1 MYRKTMIALLCLTG
15 SGVTAGE
22 QTYSDLAT
30 AANSIMDQVN
40 LSRTLA
46 TGASYY
52 AGVGGIAPDGSVTQA
67 QLDAALVDAYNN
79 AYQTVLNTVITLRR
93 CCWMIR
99 PQFL

>member
-52 AGVGGIAPDGSVTQA
+52 AGVGGDCARWVGNASAAGCGDG
-67 QLDAALVDAYNN
+67 
-79 AYQTVLNTVITLRR
+79 
-93 CCWMIR
+93 
-99 PQFL
+99 